1 MNRMCE
7 RDRRYISK
15 SAKETEDSLFIQNER
30 VRRESMR
37 ENFSSVLEFFFNFSD
52 FHKLLWKM

>member
-15 SAKETEDSLFIQNER
+15 SAKEIEDSLFIQNER

-37 ENFSSVLEFFFNFSD
+37 ENFSSVLRFFFNFSD
-52 FHKLLWKM
+52 FHKLF